1 MFKFKEFRKSLI
13 IALLG
18 IKRAFKT
25 EQSFR
30 YQTYI
35 SFIVCILMI
44 ILPLNKHE
52 RIIII
57 FLIGA
62 VLGFELLNSQV
73 EKILD
78 VIQPNNDSRVRIIKD
93 FSAAAVLIV
102 VIGSVIIGLII
113 FLPYLL
119 NLFKY

>member
-13 IALLG
+13 IALFG

-30 YQTYI
+30 YQIYI
-35 SFIVCILMI
+35 SLIVCLLMI
-44 ILPLNKHE
+44 IFPLSDNE
-52 RIIII
+52 RIIIV

-62 VLGFELLNSQV
+62 VLGFELLNSQI

-78 VIQPNNDSRVRIIKD
+78 IIQPNNDSKVKIVKD